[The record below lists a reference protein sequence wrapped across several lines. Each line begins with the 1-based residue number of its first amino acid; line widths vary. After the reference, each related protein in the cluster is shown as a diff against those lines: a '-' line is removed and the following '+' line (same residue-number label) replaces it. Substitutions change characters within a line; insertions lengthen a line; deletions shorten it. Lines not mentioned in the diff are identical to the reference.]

1 MKKFNSFV
9 ALLLMASTAF
19 ASQPRKVLVIGI
31 DGCRS
36 DALQTANTP
45 NLDALLAQSFRTFES
60 WHLDITVS
68 GPSWSSIM
76 TGVYHQKHGVTNNS
90 YSGSNY
96 NQYPYFATR
105 AKEHKPNLYCV
116 QVSEWAP
123 MSDDVYNDGWDLKI
137 KVPDGQGTPTEAAA
151 VTQLQNPNLDLL
163 FVYFDAVD
171 LAGHASGFNPNN
183 PAYISAIE
191 NVDGHVGG
199 VLNALYS
206 RPNFANEDW
215 LILLTTDHGGIGTG
229 HGGNTNQERL
239 IWWAASGTNV
249 EPRQLT
255 SCPDPGS
262 YQLNGVDAN
271 LRRQSPVQA
280 DIAVTGL
287 HHLLYDLNFNPD
299 TVSTWDFDG
308 HSWLDSFYRPTGVV
322 RTNAFN
328 NSIQVYP
335 NPTDGKLNIIFNDPL
350 NSPAI
355 LTLTDLTGRILRKE
369 DLESMTTNITLQT
382 EGLANGMYNL
392 SIISGSSQMVR
403 KVVVNK

>member
-45 NLDALLAQSFRTFES
+45 NLDALLAQSFRTYES

-76 TGVYHQKHGVTNNS
+76 TGAYHQKHGVTNNS

-105 AKEHKPNLYCV
+105 AKERKPNLYCV
-116 QVSEWAP
+116 QVTEWAP

-255 SCPDPGS
+255 NRPDPGS
-262 YQLNGVDAN
+262 YQLSGVDAN
-271 LRRQSPVQA
+271 LLRQSPVQA

-299 TVSTWDFDG
+299 TVATWDFDG

-350 NSPAI
+350 KSPAV
-355 LTLTDLTGRILRKE
+355 LTLTDLTGRVLRKE
-369 DLESMTTNITLQT
+369 DLETMTTNVTLQT

-392 SIISGSSQMVR
+392 NILSGSMQMTR